1 MRAIVILRQ
10 SSENCVSQLTLAQK
24 ISSLVAAEEMYP
36 WDAEEM
42 ERAMDLAESI
52 AREIP
57 VICLSCRPNE
67 DAVRIL
73 NNYLEETNYAFDI

>member
-24 ISSLVAAEEMYP
+24 ISSLAAAEEMYP

-42 ERAMDLAESI
+42 EKTEGMGRMAEACRAVPE
-52 AREIP
+52 
-57 VICLSCRPNE
+57 
-67 DAVRIL
+67 
-73 NNYLEETNYAFDI
+73 